1 MKNFHSRVAAI
12 TGAGSGFGREFA
24 LMGASLG
31 MKLVLADVME
41 APLAETVAMLKEK
54 NADTEVVSMR
64 CDVSVAAEIDALA
77 AFAIAR
83 FGVVNVV
90 FNNAGVGSG
99 GLIWENT
106 VKDWEWVLGVNVW
119 GVIHGVR
126 AFTPL
131 MLAAAKIDAE
141 YEGYI
146 VNTASMAGLLS
157 PPLMGAYNVSKHAVV
172 ALSETLF
179 QDLIVAQKNNA
190 NDPQKT
196 NGNAQQINCSVLCPA
211 FVPTGIAKSHRARPA
226 DMQNSEAPTES
237 MVLAQSM
244 THKAVSSG
252 KMTAADIARLT
263 FQAMQENKFYIFTH
277 PKIMASVQMRL
288 DDIAAGTN
296 PRDPFSLKADARP
309 DARPTIESTK
319 AN

>member
-1 MKNFHSRVAAI
+1 MKNFQGRVAVI

-24 LMGASLG
+24 LLGASLG

-41 APLAETVAMLKEK
+41 APLAETVAML
-54 NADTEVVSMR
+54 NHHDVTSMR
-64 CDVSVAAEIDALA
+64 CDVSVAADMEALA
-77 AFAIAR
+77 KLAMDR
-83 FGVVNVV
+83 YGVINLV

-126 AFTPL
+126 VFTPL
-131 MLAAAKIDAE
+131 MLAAAKSDTD

-172 ALSETLF
+172 ALTETLF
-179 QDLIVAQKNNA
+179 QDLIVAQKNDA
-190 NDPQKT
+190 NDVQK
-196 NGNAQQINCSVLCPA
+196 INCSVLCPA
-211 FVPTGIAKSHRARPA
+211 FVPTGISKSHRSRPTE
-226 DMQNSEAPTES
+226 MQNTEAPTES
-237 MVLAQSM
+237 MMLAQSM
-244 THKAVSSG
+244 TQKAVSSG
-252 KMTAADIARLT
+252 KLSAADVAKIT
-263 FQAMQENKFYIFTH
+263 FEAIRENQFYIITH
-277 PKIMASVQMRL
+277 PKIMATVQLRL

-296 PRDPFSLKADARP
+296 PRDPFALKADARP
-309 DARPTIESTK
+309 TLV
-319 AN
+319 